1 MSDPAPQTFDA
12 LMGELESIVARLEGD
27 SLSLEDAL
35 EAYQRGVGLAVEG
48 HGRLQAAERRI
59 EEIGRG
65 GRLSKLDAGALL
77 GEDGEP

>member
-65 GRLSKLDAGALL
+65 GRLSSLDAGTLL